1 MASAVSQL
9 LAARNAPKL
18 CHSSIDTIVPQEC
31 VGVYIVQT
39 VSYGRW
45 MNHGQTAS
53 WSIFSLKIQGVDIS
67 SPIEFPRSFH
77 TIVLQMTNR

>member
-9 LAARNAPKL
+9 LAARNVPRL
-18 CHSSIDTIVPQEC
+18 CHSSIDTIVTQEC

-39 VSYGRW
+39 VSYGRR
-45 MNHGQTAS
+45 MNRGQTAS

-77 TIVLQMTNR
+77 TIVSRMTNR

>member
-9 LAARNAPKL
+9 LAARNAPRL

-39 VSYGRW
+39 VSYGRR

-53 WSIFSLKIQGVDIS
+53 
-67 SPIEFPRSFH
+67 
-77 TIVLQMTNR
+77 